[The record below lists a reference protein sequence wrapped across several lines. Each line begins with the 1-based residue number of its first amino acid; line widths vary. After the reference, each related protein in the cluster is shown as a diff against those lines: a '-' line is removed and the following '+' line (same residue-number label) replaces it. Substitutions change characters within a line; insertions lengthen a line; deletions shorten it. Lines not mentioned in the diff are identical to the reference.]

1 MRDFKSYS
9 EEIRCNK
16 DIPRLEDFS
25 YKGKLISKERKN
37 IGTEKIIDLASEL
50 VNKKIREL
58 GIKTRK
64 FDKKR
69 ITFLIPVDPS
79 RYESEIDYILM
90 REDAQAAFGE
100 IQHEIIHYL
109 ASEWHINDH
118 NYIENKKKQKM
129 KVKGGFH
136 NIAFSL
142 DEAITEKTNR
152 DIISENIEAI
162 KSLIEEIKIYF
173 DGIYEERLLKF
184 QSDFELQKIS
194 ASKKIDKYRKEYA
207 STLKKNLIEENQIK
221 VEDQKL
227 FENLN
232 VEENVK
238 NDFIKER
245 EESFER
251 RKNEAKKL
259 YHFLKDME
267 MRHICPEKK
276 KILLDMLKKDYSFND
291 IFERG
296 AYDYQLSI
304 LDLLLDG
311 VAYSLSNNQE
321 EFEKNK
327 EKVWEK
333 LQKDYFN
340 TNNWGL
346 RIFDHVFGKGTL
358 RELQQLSIQDPKHN
372 IDFIKTIE
380 ETVKKIKEK
389 NLSSKK

>member
-1 MRDFKSYS
+1 
-9 EEIRCNK
+9 
-16 DIPRLEDFS
+16 
-25 YKGKLISKERKN
+25 
-37 IGTEKIIDLASEL
+37 
-50 VNKKIREL
+50 
-58 GIKTRK
+58 
-64 FDKKR
+64 
-69 ITFLIPVDPS
+69 
-79 RYESEIDYILM
+79 
-90 REDAQAAFGE
+90 
-100 IQHEIIHYL
+100 
-109 ASEWHINDH
+109 
-118 NYIENKKKQKM
+118 
-129 KVKGGFH
+129 
-136 NIAFSL
+136 
-142 DEAITEKTNR
+142 
-152 DIISENIEAI
+152 
-162 KSLIEEIKIYF
+162 
-173 DGIYEERLLKF
+173 
-184 QSDFELQKIS
+184 
-194 ASKKIDKYRKEYA
+194 
-207 STLKKNLIEENQIK
+207 
-221 VEDQKL
+221 
-227 FENLN
+227 
-232 VEENVK
+232 
-238 NDFIKER
+238 
-245 EESFER
+245 
-251 RKNEAKKL
+251 
-259 YHFLKDME
+259 

-358 RELQQLSIQDPKHN
+358 RELQQLSVLYPNHN